1 MPLTLPCDAC
11 SFRRVKCDGKNPCST
26 CLRREQSCTYLKVRK
41 RRGPKGPRR
50 STNARVQAMQRNL
63 GIEKSCSMREA
74 SIPASDET
82 NTPSSSS
89 PDIDD
94 ALGLPPPSLSPLPV
108 RRRISLQTY
117 YTYIDIYRSQLYN
130 VWPVVST
137 NALKARLGDATNTEA
152 YALAAALCAVTL
164 AQLRLPGHTTAQESV
179 ILTSA
184 DFARECLRLR
194 SEYSHQSSASLE
206 SLLTSLFLHMYY
218 ANVDQTSL
226 ATFAL
231 RDAVT
236 HAHLLNLGVEQPQNS
251 QIEERQCQLRVYWVL
266 LMTERTFCMQHD
278 LPITLQTIDDLPV
291 PVEDGDSDPA
301 LLAGF
306 CHLIRLFTQIDGP
319 LVQAPYLSPT
329 PIYSRSKIGD
339 IQRKLLVAA
348 KGDSNIEEVQMVD
361 IWITTAWLSSLL
373 WQYSASHFMLMPG
386 IEASSDEFFSP
397 SYPFVIARNFLSLV
411 CGASLDSI
419 RPHGCGME
427 IKLYQL
433 ANSLIDVLI
442 YVPSLS
448 TTYEG
453 SEWGLRHALVALERL
468 LAIVAGGRSRRLDRL
483 HDRMAQLDF
492 SSISERDLSS
502 GNNEIEEIKG
512 SPLLLEEMPKAC
524 EGSYSSSGSQWSW
537 SEGEKREEDL
547 ALDFS
552 VALSPESF
560 WFPREGEPSYDG
572 PADMLA
578 LPHTANYMICVA
590 RWENG
595 SRSSLVPDRHD
606 SDVTTAPSRF
616 PQMRNESVLLRSF
629 LFRNSLNTGSYLRD
643 INSNN
648 YTECNGVPLN
658 PSPAH
663 ALSKAVTSYNLP
675 KAIP

>member
-89 PDIDD
+89 PDLDD

-117 YTYIDIYRSQLYN
+117 YTYIDIYRSQLYT

-137 NALKARLGDATNTEA
+137 NALKAQLGDATNTEA
-152 YALAAALCAVTL
+152 YALAAALCAATL
-164 AQLRLPGHTTAQESV
+164 AQMRLPGHTSAQESV
-179 ILTSA
+179 LTTSA
-184 DFARECLRLR
+184 DFVRVCLSLR
-194 SEYSHQSSASLE
+194 TEYSHQSSASLE

-236 HAHLLNLGVEQPQNS
+236 HAHLLNLGVEQTQNGH
-251 QIEERQCQLRVYWVL
+251 IEERQCRLRVYWVL

-278 LPITLQTIDDLPV
+278 FPITLQAIDDLPV

-306 CHLIRLFTQIDGP
+306 CSLVRLFTQVDGP

-329 PIYSRSKIGD
+329 PMYSRAKIGD
-339 IQRKLLVAA
+339 IQRELLSRATR
-348 KGDSNIEEVQMVD
+348 DPNIEEVQMVD
-361 IWITTAWLSSLL
+361 IWITMAWLSSLL
-373 WQYSASHFMLMPG
+373 WQYSASHFMLRHG
-386 IEASSDEFFSP
+386 SETSSSDEFFSP
-397 SYPFVIARNFLSLV
+397 SYPFVIAKNFLSLV

-427 IKLYQL
+427 IKLFQL

-442 YVPSLS
+442 YVPSLP

-453 SEWGLRHALVALERL
+453 SEWGPRHALVALERL

-492 SSISERDLSS
+492 SSISEREISS
-502 GNNEIEEIKG
+502 GNNEIEGIKR
-512 SPLLLEEMPKAC
+512 SPLLLDEIPKAC

-537 SEGEKREEDL
+537 SEGERREEDL

-552 VALSPESF
+552 VALSPEPF
-560 WFPREGEPSYDG
+560 WFPEEGEPSYDV
-572 PADMLA
+572 PADMFA
-578 LPHTANYMICVA
+578 LPHAHLSPYPRGCSAAFEIGPPA
-590 RWENG
+590 
-595 SRSSLVPDRHD
+595 
-606 SDVTTAPSRF
+606 
-616 PQMRNESVLLRSF
+616 SV
-629 LFRNSLNTGSYLRD
+629 
-643 INSNN
+643 I
-648 YTECNGVPLN
+648 
-658 PSPAH
+658 
-663 ALSKAVTSYNLP
+663 
-675 KAIP
+675 